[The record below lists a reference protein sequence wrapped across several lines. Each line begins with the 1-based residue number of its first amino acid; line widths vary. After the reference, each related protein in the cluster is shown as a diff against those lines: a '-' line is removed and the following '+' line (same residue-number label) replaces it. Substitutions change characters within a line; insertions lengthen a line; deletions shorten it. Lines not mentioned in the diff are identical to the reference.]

1 MQELQETLWAWVLA
15 GVGWLTALVASL
27 IGWIFKSVVFER
39 IAAIESRMRALEIA
53 AEATVKHTELAQ
65 SVDGLRDEIRETR
78 LEIKGDVRQL
88 MDLLQ
93 K

>member
-1 MQELQETLWAWVLA
+1 MQELQETLWGWVLA
-15 GVGWLTALVASL
+15 GVGWLTALAASL

-39 IAAIESRMRALEIA
+39 IAAIEGRMRALEIA
-53 AEATVKHTELAQ
+53 AEATVKHAELSN
-65 SVDGLRDEIRETR
+65 SVDGLRDEIRATR
-78 LEIKGDVRQL
+78 LEIKDDVRQL